1 MDKLIKKLDEIFAK
15 YGVEQSEVEEVGN
28 LINEVA
34 GGELLMDGEEFN
46 APVMEKET
54 ADAEEDVYED

>member
-46 APVMEKET
+46 APVMEKEI